1 MRFVDTSVS
10 YRQTALLYNHVSNT
24 THATPL
30 RSVSRLG
37 GARHAVRDMPKS
49 AQTARDY
56 EGLLEN

>member
-10 YRQTALLYNHVSNT
+10 YRQTDLLCKYMSNT

-37 GARHAVRDMPKS
+37 GRRAMHAVLIP
-49 AQTARDY
+49 
-56 EGLLEN
+56 